1 MDRTG
6 RQLPLSFP
14 ETLLDFDVMEQTPA
28 NARVIAAL
36 RDVDRWAQPALFL
49 LGPEKSGLTT
59 MAAAWAAEQGGIYV
73 DARSDQDLATL
84 RPEELAADAV
94 VIDNAEDVSDE
105 SWMLNELSAVKRV
118 GGHILLTA
126 NRPPNEWSIRS
137 PDLRSRLLATPI
149 VEVGPPDDP
158 LMRARL
164 KRAMSRF
171 GLNLPVQVE
180 DYLVVRLGLSYTAI
194 EETVKVLAGAAGGR
208 RALTVPLA
216 RDALEKGAD
225 REEDV

>member
-1 MDRTG
+1 MVRSG

-14 ETLLDFDVMEQTPA
+14 ETLLDFNAMEQTPA
-28 NARVIAAL
+28 NARVIAAI
-36 RDVDRWAQPALFL
+36 RDVERWTQPALFL
-49 LGPEKSGLTT
+49 VGPEKSGLTT
-59 MAAAWAAEQGGIYV
+59 LAAAWVAERHGIYL
-73 DARSDQDLATL
+73 DARADD
-84 RPEELAADAV
+84 ELAALRPDDLVGEPIA
-94 VIDNAEDVSDE
+94 IDNAEGIADE
-105 SWMLNELSAVKRV
+105 TWMLTELSAVKRV
-118 GGHILLTA
+118 GGHALLTA
-126 NRPPNEWSIRS
+126 NRPPNEWTIQS
-137 PDLRSRLLATPI
+137 PDLRSRLLAMPI
-149 VEVGPPDDP
+149 IELGPPDDA

-216 RDALEKGAD
+216 RDALDNGPES
-225 REEDV
+225 EENA